1 MNSREIIL
9 EMLLEIFGNKEY
21 SHIVVKN
28 VLDKY
33 NYLDN
38 REKAFIKKCVDGTV
52 ERTIQIDY
60 VIEQFS
66 SVKVQKMKPAIR
78 AIMRM
83 AVYQILFLD
92 HVPDSAA
99 CNEAVKL
106 TQKKKYTA
114 LKGFV
119 NGVLRNIVRKKEEL
133 QYPDREKDPIKYMS
147 IMYSMPQFLVEKWQK
162 EFGVEKTVSILE
174 GFLEERSIT
183 IRMKESIVGEEL
195 KKRLLAFEEHGV
207 EWTVHPYLSYAYQL
221 KHAFN
226 IKEVPGFLEGD
237 FTVQDVSSMLV
248 GEIAKV
254 KEEDQILDVCA
265 APGGKSLHVAEKLK
279 GTGHVISRD
288 VSDYKIRFIEESME
302 RMKLTNLETQ
312 VFDARVLDESCI
324 NQYDIVLLDVPC
336 SGLGVIGKKS
346 DIKYHATPESLM
358 EITRLQKEII
368 DTVVQYVKNNGTLVY
383 STCTIVEEENCEM
396 IQYICEKYG
405 FIVEDIKESLPE
417 ELQKEDTT
425 YGLTLLPGIHKADG
439 FFMSRLR
446 KIK

>member
-207 EWTVHPYLSYAYQL
+207 EWTVHPYLLYAYQL